1 MRCMKDIDAAAS
13 TLPSGAGRTCFLGA
27 LLAILGGLAPAAQA
41 ADAPARADPV
51 FKPYADVRYRL
62 EFVDQDDIARG
73 AVASTLRARA
83 GVKTVEWQGF
93 SAVLEGET
101 IAHVG
106 GARFN
111 DTLNGRTQ
119 YPLVADPEDT
129 AINQAYV
136 RWRQGDLLDV
146 VVGRQAINLDNQ
158 RWVGSVGWRQNDQT
172 LDAAGVTLKPA
183 RGLSFAYNHVWRV
196 NRIYGTDSPQG
207 AFRGNR
213 IHLVRLSQEVA
224 GYGTLAAYDY
234 LLDIPDAPALSSK
247 TLGLRFSGSHALN
260 GAWKLLYAVEYAR
273 QSDHGRNPRDFGLD
287 YLLLEPG
294 LAHGAWTLR
303 LGHEEL
309 GSNGVVALQTPLAT
323 LHAFNGWADKFL
335 TTPVNG
341 LRDVYVDLGYKLGGP
356 GLLKDTSLRLAYHD
370 YRAARGSMHYGR
382 ETDLMITHPVGR
394 HLVVLAKYADYRAD
408 RYASDTQKIW
418 FALEGKF

>member
-1 MRCMKDIDAAAS
+1 MKDVDAAARI
-13 TLPSGAGRTCFLGA
+13 LPPSAGCARFLVA
-27 LLAILGGLAPAAQA
+27 LLAILGALAPEAQA
-41 ADAPARADPV
+41 VDAPGRADPV

-62 EFVDQDDIARG
+62 EFVDQDDIARS
-73 AVASTLRARA
+73 AVASTLRARV
-83 GVKTVEWQGF
+83 GVKTAEWRGF
-93 SAVLEGET
+93 NAVLEGET

-106 GARFN
+106 AARFN

-146 VVGRQAINLDNQ
+146 IVGRQAINLDNQ
-158 RWVGSVGWRQNDQT
+158 RWIGSVGWRQNDQT

-183 RGLSFAYNHVWRV
+183 KGFSFAYNHVWRV
-196 NRIYGTDSPQG
+196 NRIYGTDAPQG
-207 AFRGNR
+207 VFRDNR
-213 IHLVRLSQEVA
+213 IHLARLSQEIA

-247 TLGLRFSGSHALN
+247 TLGLRFSGRHALS
-260 GAWKLLYAVEYAR
+260 AEWKLLYAAEFAR
-273 QSDHGRNPRDFGLD
+273 QTDHGRNPRDFNLD

-294 LAHGAWTLR
+294 IAHGAWTLR
-303 LGHEEL
+303 LGHEAL
-309 GSNGVVALQTPLAT
+309 GSNGAVALQTPLAT

-341 LRDVYVDLGYKLGGP
+341 LRDVYADVGCKLGGP
-356 GLLKDTSLRLAYHD
+356 GLLKDTSLRMAYHD

-382 ETDLMITHPVGR
+382 EANLLITHPVGR
-394 HLVVLAKYADYRAD
+394 HLLALAKFADYRAD